1 MAEKKKNRR
10 QVKKE
15 IFGHFE
21 QYFDVP
27 RLDYEKR
34 VKPLRNKTKLSGV
47 LAAGIVYGVGFSIGL
62 FGWKSGAVDV
72 TVFSKLVWIM
82 MVPATVAGFVTWMM
96 VSNRREYPVRKEV
109 NAYIDKIEGEEG
121 MIWRYAPILSEFRPD
136 DHVSKRVLQRSQD
149 KNFTK
154 IDPEDYGKAV
164 LAIHA
169 ILGNSSTHPLSI
181 EVAEEVVANLSLAV
195 APAFVE
201 EPIY

>member
-1 MAEKKKNRR
+1 MAEKKKNKR
-10 QVKKE
+10 QAKKE
-15 IFGHFE
+15 IFGRFE
-21 QYFDVP
+21 QCFDVP

-47 LAAGIVYGVGFSIGL
+47 LAAGIVYGIGFSIGL

-72 TVFSKLVWIM
+72 IVFSKLVWIM

-109 NAYIDKIEGEEG
+109 NAYIDTIEGEEG
-121 MIWRYAPILSEFRPD
+121 MLWRYAPILREFRPN

-149 KNFTK
+149 KNFSK

-164 LAIHA
+164 LVIHS
-169 ILGNSSTHPLSI
+169 ILGNSSANPLSMA
-181 EVAEEVVANLSLAV
+181 VAEEVIDNLSLAV
-195 APAFVE
+195 APDFVAE
-201 EPIY
+201 AIY